1 MGPSEQT
8 KKSLEKA
15 RAALQAETREAVQVS
30 RGLTDNLAEASRRTW
45 RQLSIISAIV
55 LVLGLSYLAILVYG
69 PITTNFEVQKKKPG
83 LPQVS
88 GSPIPAVPESG
99 NLLKILDQIRE
110 AHYKKDIRL
119 FVAAYSPTFPDL
131 TQKEELTLKG
141 WQRYDYLDLNYSV
154 TGLQQKNAT
163 TISGIV
169 TWNIKTRDLKND
181 EIKTFSKEYQVK
193 FSKESGQWR
202 IQDIEALNN
211 KEK

>member
-1 MGPSEQT
+1 MGSSEQT

-30 RGLTDNLAEASRRTW
+30 QGLTENLVEASNRTW
-45 RQLSIISAIV
+45 RQLSFISLVVI
-55 LVLGLSYLAILVYG
+55 VLGLCYLAILVYG
-69 PITTNFEVQKKKPG
+69 PITKNLEVQEKKPG

-88 GSPIPAVPESG
+88 GSPTPAVPESG

-110 AHYKKDIRL
+110 AHYKKDIRM
-119 FVAAYSPTFPDL
+119 FTAAYSPTFPGL
-131 TQKEELTLKG
+131 VQKQELTLKG
-141 WQRYDYLDLNYSV
+141 WQRYDYLDLDYNVS
-154 TGLQQKNAT
+154 GLQQKNAT

-169 TWNIKTRDLKND
+169 TWHIKTRDLKND

-193 FSKESGQWR
+193 FSKESGHWL
-202 IQDIEALNN
+202 IKDIEALNN

>member
-1 MGPSEQT
+1 MGSSEQT

-30 RGLTDNLAEASRRTW
+30 RGLTDNLVEASNRTW
-45 RQLSIISAIV
+45 RQLSFISAIV
-55 LVLGLSYLAILVYG
+55 LVLGLCYLAILVYG
-69 PITTNFEVQKKKPG
+69 PIEVQKKKPG

-88 GSPIPAVPESG
+88 GPPIPAVPESG

-119 FVAAYSPTFPDL
+119 FIAAYSPTFPGL
-131 TQKEELTLKG
+131 MQKQELTLKG
-141 WQRYDYLDLNYSV
+141 WQRYDYLDLNYNV
-154 TGLQQKNAT
+154 TGLQQKNGT

-169 TWNIKTRDLKND
+169 TWNIKTRDLKNN

-193 FSKESGQWR
+193 FSKESGQWL

-211 KEK
+211 KET